1 MPPSKSRKIAILG
14 YRSVGER
21 GAPRGAGG
29 RRRRQVQGRGGPG
42 PARPGGRRAGGAMA
56 APQSAAGPGPRRR
69 APLPLIG
76 QGTARARGGEAGC
89 EGAASVGTG
98 RGAGSAL
105 PGALGGCGR
114 SSASPRSQPWRR
126 VPRAEGPGRS
136 ACPSL
141 RFLPV
146 SSLCRRTAM

>member
-76 QGTARARGGEAGC
+76 QGTARARGGGSGVRGGCERWNGAGC
-89 EGAASVGTG
+89 RLGAAGG
-98 RGAGSAL
+98 PRGLRAKL
-105 PGALGGCGR
+105 
-114 SSASPRSQPWRR
+114 R
-126 VPRAEGPGRS
+126 VPAVTALAARAPR
-136 ACPSL
+136 
-141 RFLPV
+141 
-146 SSLCRRTAM
+146 